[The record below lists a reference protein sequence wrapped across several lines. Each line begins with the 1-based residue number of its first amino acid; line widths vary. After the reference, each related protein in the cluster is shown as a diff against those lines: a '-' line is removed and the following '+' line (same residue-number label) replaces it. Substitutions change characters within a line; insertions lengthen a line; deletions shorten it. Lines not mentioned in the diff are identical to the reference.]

1 MLKKLI
7 IALLIVSMAMFCF
20 VSCDDDDSSSETETT
35 YAVGNTG
42 PAGGIVFYDKGSYSD
57 GWRYLEA
64 APADLAIIGSTPTV
78 DSTASGYSAG
88 TYIFGYYRP
97 DGTNLYV
104 NDTEEYD
111 SSNCTG
117 TDIGTGASNTELLV
131 NKMGS
136 AAYSSDSGSGTTANY
151 AAKLCS
157 DLSYGGYDDW
167 FLPSKDELAQMY
179 AQKSTI
185 GGFAYFYYY
194 WSSSEDSYYADDVWG
209 QNFNSGDQYY
219 YPRDY
224 EFRVR
229 PLRAF

>member
-35 YAVGNTG
+35 YAVGDTG

-64 APADLAIIGSTPTV
+64 APAD
-78 DSTASGYSAG
+78 ASGY
-88 TYIFGYYRP
+88 YIFGYYRP
-97 DGTNLYV
+97 SGTNYYV
-104 NDTEEYD
+104 NDSTTYD
-111 SSNCTG
+111 ASNCTG
-117 TDIGTGASNTELLV
+117 TAIGTGSSNTELLV

-136 AAYSSDSGSGTTANY
+136 AAYSSYSGSGTEANY

-179 AQKSTI
+179 AQKDII
-185 GGFAYFYYY
+185 GGFDDANY
-194 WSSSEDSYYADDVWG
+194 WSSSEANNTADYAWG
-209 QNFNSGDQYY
+209 QNFNDGNQNAHYRSNI
-219 YPRDY
+219 R
-224 EFRVR
+224 RVR